1 MGVVFGRNWIILVM
15 DIYKKV
21 KMGFM
26 NNESCESFDM
36 PILME
41 VNIMQDKK
49 PRLKTFPQNLTNK

>member
-1 MGVVFGRNWIILVM
+1 M

-49 PRLKTFPQNLTNK
+49 PRLKTFPQKFNSQLTPN